1 MSWFHL
7 VPDKAKIIPSF
18 LILNQIDLESFLT
31 RFSNNY
37 DHGIL
42 LGYMFWKNV
51 NKWTCMLNFVLFF
64 HYKRT
69 SHYMLINDLIK

>member
-18 LILNQIDLESFLT
+18 LILNQIDLKSFLT

-42 LGYMFWKNV
+42 LGYMF
-51 NKWTCMLNFVLFF
+51 
-64 HYKRT
+64 
-69 SHYMLINDLIK
+69 

>member
-42 LGYMFWKNV
+42 LGYMF
-51 NKWTCMLNFVLFF
+51 
-64 HYKRT
+64 
-69 SHYMLINDLIK
+69 